1 MNMLLRTQN
10 CSLDSFIGFS
20 MTFHSAGILLAQVNT
35 YKCYRCL
42 YSFVAMQLKE
52 VHEGGCV
59 LVSEMTYDWR
69 SKPKKFRYKFQQW
82 FEPFSEQ

>member
-10 CSLDSFIGFS
+10 C
-20 MTFHSAGILLAQVNT
+20 AGILLAQVNT